1 MSRIPTPT
9 THKDAQ
15 TMARKQI
22 TQLIDD
28 LDGQTLDD
36 SGETVLF
43 SLDGRPYEID
53 LSPEHAEELRS
64 ALKPYLDAARSVGV
78 ASRTVTS
85 RSRATRRPASDR
97 DLGAVREWARA
108 NGHTVSERG
117 RVAADILEAYDAAN

>member
-1 MSRIPTPT
+1 
-9 THKDAQ
+9 
-15 TMARKQI
+15 MARKQI

-28 LDGQTLDD
+28 LDGETLDD

-53 LSPEHAEELRS
+53 LSAEHAEELRG

-85 RSRATRRPASDR
+85 RSRATRRSSDR

-108 NGHTVSERG
+108 NGHTVNERG
-117 RVAADILEAYDAAN
+117 RVSAAILEAYDESH